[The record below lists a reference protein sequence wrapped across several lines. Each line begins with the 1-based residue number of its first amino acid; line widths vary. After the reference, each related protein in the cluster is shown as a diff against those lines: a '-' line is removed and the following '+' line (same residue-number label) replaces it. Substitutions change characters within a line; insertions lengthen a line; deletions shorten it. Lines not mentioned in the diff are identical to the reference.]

1 MLIRG
6 ALPTYLPS
14 FLPLGRYDC
23 IEDMDVQVSML
34 APFGLAKAL
43 PLGDVRPRWATMM
56 QTWWDLD
63 CDRDLLLGS
72 FLHGFGAYPKMRTD
86 SRLCF
91 SSKVA
96 GFVRSSAPTEWF
108 G

>member
-1 MLIRG
+1 MYKRQ
-6 ALPTYLPS
+6 
-14 FLPLGRYDC
+14 RYDC